1 MPFRSAPARA
11 MVGLG
16 AVGMLAAGTI
26 ALGSQRAVAPAP
38 ATIAPPGS
46 SSCLDMPVGPAL
58 LEAVSCWVIDPTSVV
73 VAGAAAGNPADGR
86 AVLLHDQRKQA
97 ITITGSGALRI
108 TSVAGDSA
116 CLRGADGRWR
126 RLDTRSGQVAAG
138 CGPSSA
144 LSSTGSS
151 PQAMASHEAAA
162 QTASSAPASSSSF
175 YVYGVY
181 VDQCGPT
188 ATTGCP
194 LYVDGANAPVPSTG
208 GLTVLDFGAPCYNPN
223 TLAWGTQL
231 FISQS
236 CTPDSTLVTL
246 AASWIRG
253 YQTNPNRLSSPPL
266 IVAAGTSN
274 SLTAAVP
281 GNALSEAQM
290 NAHGQAWF
298 TSVVQPLKNAIASFT
313 TPVVVWSGNDIE
325 QSSSGDWY
333 EALRTRAWVDGY
345 GSASGAAKPCVS
357 GTSGLMVDYGDYVK
371 SAPGWTPRDVYNVAW
386 GAPVAC
392 ALPEIYYSWMVT
404 AWAGLAGD
412 AGMPSVQ
419 FSGVMSL
426 DGAGGSL
433 SAADSWNKL
442 AMATGQSPPYL
453 TVLGVLS
460 GPAVG
465 APDAPAS
472 VVAAPGGASATV
484 AWSPPKYDG
493 GKRITS
499 YSVSA
504 VTSGATAQTVTV
516 SGNPPAATTLV
527 SGLSNGTPY
536 TFTVTATNNAGYTS
550 NASSPSS
557 PVTPSD
563 AFPYT
568 AVSTNQYQLTGSDGS
583 QWTDLDAAN
592 LSLAINPAVASRAI
606 MTANAD
612 LWTASA
618 DYNQDLGIS
627 VDGTIVAW
635 KESGGRNGTFSP
647 NAAFVHTVTDLTAG
661 TSHVIKLVWKTNRA
675 DAGTIYA
682 GAGAGLPFSPTRL
695 TVTLVPATVATQN
708 LSTAKTTTQPSLSN
722 SNGTNW
728 TPMGVSLPTF
738 SPAVDGTAVIVGNA
752 DLWTVNA
759 GFNQDMGISVNG
771 SIVAWKES
779 GGYGGTFS
787 PNAATVQWA
796 LPMTQG
802 NTYDVSLKWKTNKP
816 QPAGAQIRAGAG
828 LGPFS
833 PTRLTLQFIPS
844 GSAISATST
853 TSQPRLSGSDGAS
866 WVVMDSLSLPVTAST
881 NCLAV
886 LSANADLWTANAGV
900 NQDLAIL
907 VSPADGVAYPSGLIG
922 WKESGGVLGTFS
934 PNAAYAQAVFA
945 LPAGSYTVRLAWKA
959 NRLDS
964 GTIFAG
970 AGGANPFSPT
980 SLIVQQF
987 CG

>member
-1 MPFRSAPARA
+1 
-11 MVGLG
+11 
-16 AVGMLAAGTI
+16 
-26 ALGSQRAVAPAP
+26 
-38 ATIAPPGS
+38 
-46 SSCLDMPVGPAL
+46 MPVSPAL
-58 LEAVSCWVIDPTSVV
+58 LQAVGCWVIGPTSVV
-73 VAGAAAGNPADGR
+73 IAGAAAGNPADGR
-86 AVLLHDQRKQA
+86 ALLLHDQRKQA
-97 ITITGSGALRI
+97 ITISRSGALRI
-108 TSVAGDSA
+108 TSVTGDAA
-116 CLRGADGRWR
+116 CLQGTDGRR
-126 RLDTRSGQVAAG
+126 HRLDTRSGQVADG
-138 CGPSSA
+138 CRASSA
-144 LSSTGSS
+144 MSSAGSQS
-151 PQAMASHEAAA
+151 QAMASQEQGAR
-162 QTASSAPASSSSF
+162 TVSSAPASSTSY
-175 YVYGVY
+175 YVYGAY

-194 LYVDGANAPVPSTG
+194 LYVDGASAPVPSSG

-266 IVAAGTSN
+266 TLAAGTSN
-274 SLTAAVP
+274 SLTAAVL

-290 NAHGQAWF
+290 TAHGQAWF
-298 TSVVQPLKNAIASFT
+298 TSVVQPLKNAIATLT

-325 QSSSGDWY
+325 QSGSGDWY
-333 EALRTRAWVDGY
+333 EATRTRDWVDGY
-345 GSASGAAKPCVS
+345 GSVSGAAKPCVS

-386 GAPVAC
+386 GNPVAC
-392 ALPEIYYSWMVT
+392 ALPEIYYSSMAT
-404 AWAGLAGD
+404 AWAGLAQD
-412 AGMPSVQ
+412 AGQPPVQ

-426 DGAGGSL
+426 DGAGGTL

-442 AMATGQSPPYL
+442 ATATGQSPPYL

-472 VVAAPGGASATV
+472 VVAVPGGASATV
-484 AWSPPKYDG
+484 SWSPPNYDG

-516 SGNPPAATTLV
+516 SGSPPAATTLV
-527 SGLSNGTPY
+527 SGLGNGTPY
-536 TFTVTATNNAGYTS
+536 TFTVTATNNGGYTS
-550 NASSPSS
+550 ADSSPSN

-568 AVSTNQYQLTGSDGS
+568 AVSTSQYQLTGSDGS
-583 QWTDLDAAN
+583 YWTDIDAAN
-592 LSLAINPAVASRAI
+592 LSLAIDPAVASRAI

-618 DYNQDLGIS
+618 DYNQDLGIA
-627 VDGTIVAW
+627 VDGTVVAW

-647 NAAFVHTVTDLTAG
+647 NAAFVHTVADLTAG
-661 TSHVIKLVWKTNRA
+661 TSHVVKLVWKTNKA
-675 DAGTIYA
+675 DAGTIFA

-695 TVTLVPATVATQN
+695 TVTLVPATVAAQD
-708 LSTAKTTTQPSLSN
+708 LSTAMVTTQPSLSG
-722 SNGTNW
+722 SNGTTW
-728 TPMGVSLPTF
+728 SPMGVALSTF
-738 SPAVDGTAVIVGNA
+738 TPAVDGSAVIVGNA

-779 GGYGGTFS
+779 GGNGGTFS

-796 LPMTQG
+796 LPMTHG
-802 NTYDVSLKWKTNKP
+802 TNYDVSLKWKTNKP

-833 PTRLTLQFIPS
+833 PTRITLQFIPS
-844 GSAISATST
+844 ASGISATSI
-853 TSQPRLSGSDGAS
+853 TSQPHLSGSDGAS

-907 VSPADGVAYPSGLIG
+907 VSPADGVAYPNGLTG

-945 LPAGSYTVRLAWKA
+945 LPAGNYIVRLAWKA

-970 AGGANPFSPT
+970 AGGSAPFSPT

>member
-1 MPFRSAPARA
+1 M
-11 MVGLG
+11 
-16 AVGMLAAGTI
+16 
-26 ALGSQRAVAPAP
+26 
-38 ATIAPPGS
+38 
-46 SSCLDMPVGPAL
+46 
-58 LEAVSCWVIDPTSVV
+58 
-73 VAGAAAGNPADGR
+73 AGAAAGNPADGR
-86 AVLLHDQRKQA
+86 ALLLRDQRQQA
-97 ITITGSGALRI
+97 ITITGSGALVVKSLI
-108 TSVAGDSA
+108 GDFA
-116 CLRGADGRWR
+116 CLQGIDGRR
-126 RLDTRSGQVAAG
+126 HRLDTRSGQVSDGCAMGFTVAAG
-138 CGPSSA
+138 RSS
-144 LSSTGSS
+144 
-151 PQAMASHEAAA
+151 QAMASQQEGALAAA
-162 QTASSAPASSSSF
+162 SAPAPSSSY
-175 YVYGVY
+175 YVYGAY

-188 ATTGCP
+188 ATSGCP
-194 LYVDGANAPVPSTG
+194 LYVDGASAPVPSSG

-266 IVAAGTSN
+266 ILAAGTSN

-290 NAHGQAWF
+290 TAHGQAWF
-298 TSVVQPLKNAIASFT
+298 TSVVQPLKNAIATLS

-333 EALRTRAWVDGY
+333 EATRTRGWVDGY

-386 GAPVAC
+386 GNPVAC
-392 ALPEIYYSWMVT
+392 ALPEIYYSSMAT
-404 AWAGLAGD
+404 AWAGLASD
-412 AGMPSVQ
+412 AGQPPVQ
-419 FSGVMSL
+419 FTGVMSL
-426 DGAGGSL
+426 DGAGGTL

-465 APDAPAS
+465 APDAPAN
-472 VVAAPGGASATV
+472 VVAVPGGASATV
-484 AWSPPKYDG
+484 SWSTPAYDG

-499 YSVSA
+499 YAVSA
-504 VTSGATAQTVTV
+504 ITSGAAVQTVIV

-536 TFTVTATNNAGYTS
+536 TFTVTATNNGGYTS
-550 NASSPSS
+550 NTSSPSN
-557 PVTPSD
+557 PITPSD
-563 AFPYT
+563 AYPYT
-568 AVSTNQYQLTGSDGS
+568 AVSTSQYQLTGSDGS
-583 QWTDLDAAN
+583 HWSDIDATT
-592 LSLAINPAVASRAI
+592 LSLGINPAVASRAI
-606 MTANAD
+606 MTGNAD
-612 LWTASA
+612 LWTANA
-618 DYNQDLGIS
+618 NYNQDLGIS
-627 VDGTIVAW
+627 VDGTVVAW

-661 TSHVIKLVWKTNRA
+661 TSHLIKLVWKTNRA
-675 DAGTIYA
+675 DAGTIFA

-695 TVTLVPATVATQN
+695 TVTLVPATVAAQN
-708 LSTAKTTTQPSLSN
+708 LSTATTTTQPSLSG
-722 SNGTNW
+722 SNGTKW
-728 TPMGVSLPTF
+728 SLMGVALSTF
-738 SPAVDGTAVIVGNA
+738 TPAVDGTAVIVGNA

-759 GFNQDMGISVNG
+759 GFNQDMGISVND

-779 GGYGGTFS
+779 GGNGGTFS

-796 LPMTQG
+796 LPVTHG
-802 NTYDVSLKWKTNKP
+802 NSYAVSLMWKTNKP

-828 LGPFS
+828 AAAPFS
-833 PTRLTLQFIPS
+833 PTRLTLQFIPN
-844 GSAISATST
+844 GTGVSAASI
-853 TSQPRLSGSDGAS
+853 TSQPQLSGSDGAS

-886 LSANADLWTANAGV
+886 LTANADLWTANAGV

-907 VSPADGVAYPSGLIG
+907 VRPADGVAYPNGLIG

-934 PNAAYAQAVFA
+934 PNAAYAQSEFA

-970 AGGANPFSPT
+970 AGGGAPFSPT
-980 SLIVQQF
+980 SLIVQQY